1 MYEFLF
7 GIWFVIGV
15 ISYIVSE
22 TVTAEHDVH
31 MKEIGMIFVCGLFGG
46 LTLILALHLEFVK
59 RGTYNKTLFK
69 KRKRK

>member
-7 GIWFVIGV
+7 GIWFIIG
-15 ISYIVSE
+15 ILSYIISE
-22 TVTAEHDVH
+22 TVTGERDIE
-31 MKEIGMIFVCGLFGG
+31 MKEMGMIFVCGLFGC
-46 LTLILALHLEFVK
+46 LTLILAIHLECVK